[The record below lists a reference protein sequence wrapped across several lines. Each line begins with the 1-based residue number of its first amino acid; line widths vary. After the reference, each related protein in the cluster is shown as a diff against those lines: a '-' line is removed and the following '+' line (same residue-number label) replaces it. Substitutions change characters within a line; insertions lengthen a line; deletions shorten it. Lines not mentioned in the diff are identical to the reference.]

1 MTLDVLLTND
11 DGIDAVG
18 LRALHEALSHEHEV
32 TVVAPATNQSGVG
45 GNRSWWE
52 TAVEYTERDLGYAV
66 EGTPA
71 DCVAVAAVALDVEPD
86 LVVSGCNHGPNIGA
100 HVLGQSGTV
109 GAAMEASF
117 LGTPAVALS
126 MYDRGNLP
134 IPPTVSH
141 DDFALAGRVA
151 RAFVDRVD
159 ADGHLPF
166 GADVL
171 NVNVPAA
178 DDEAAANP
186 TYRVT
191 EPARGFDVIEFRP
204 GTDAAEAAEAE
215 TAGVDDDAGW
225 AEGFRTHHGEM
236 GMELRDRFWREFLR
250 GDVADDRGSDRL
262 ATIEGEVSVSP
273 LSTSRAVAGAQ
284 AGDTLDGI
292 GEARRS
298 TDEGGDAGASRA
310 GEETEVVSGVGS
322 TPEEP
327 SRHSS
332 DR

>member
-1 MTLDVLLTND
+1 MTLEVLLTND

-18 LRALHEALSHEHEV
+18 LRALHEALAREHEV

-52 TAVEYTERDLGYAV
+52 AAVEYTERDLGYAV

-117 LGTPAVALS
+117 LGTPAIAVS

-159 ADGHLPF
+159 ADGRLPF

-178 DDEAAANP
+178 DDEAAADP

-191 EPARGFDVIEFRP
+191 EPARGFDVIEFHP
-204 GTDAAEAAEAE
+204 GTDAADAE
-215 TAGVDDDAGW
+215 TAGIDDGAGW
-225 AEGFRTHHGEM
+225 GDGFGAHRGEM

-262 ATIEGEVSVSP
+262 ATVEGEVSVSP
-273 LSTSRAVAGAQ
+273 LSTSRSIASER
-284 AGDTLDGI
+284 AGDAFDVDEKGTKPI
-292 GEARRS
+292 
-298 TDEGGDAGASRA
+298 DEGGDEDVSDRSDQ
-310 GEETEVVSGVGS
+310 TEVVSGVGS
-322 TPEEP
+322 ATEEP
-327 SRHSS
+327 STRGA

>member
-1 MTLDVLLTND
+1 MSLEVLLTND

-18 LRALHEALSHEHEV
+18 IRALESALSRDHDV

-52 TAVEYTERDLGYAV
+52 TTVEYAERDLGYAV

-71 DCVAVAAVALDVEPD
+71 DCVAVAAVALAIDPD
-86 LVVSGCNHGPNIGA
+86 IVVSGCNHGPNIGA

-117 LGTPAVALS
+117 LGTPAIAVS

-141 DDFALAGRVA
+141 DDFALAGEVTTTLL
-151 RAFVDRVD
+151 DRLT
-159 ADGHLPF
+159 ADGRLPLD
-166 GADVL
+166 ADVL

-178 DDEAAANP
+178 DDEAATDP

-191 EPARGFDVIEFRP
+191 APARGFDVIEFRS
-204 GTDAAEAAEAE
+204 GSDE
-215 TAGVDDDAGW
+215 TAGDGR
-225 AEGFRTHHGEM
+225 ERHGEM

-250 GDVADDRGSDRL
+250 GDVTDDPGSDRL
-262 ATIEGEVSVSP
+262 ATVEGEVSVSP
-273 LSTSRAVAGAQ
+273 LSTSRSVAADRIGETFETSHGESTEASEDAPATPSVGA
-284 AGDTLDGI
+284 AGD
-292 GEARRS
+292 E
-298 TDEGGDAGASRA
+298 
-310 GEETEVVSGVGS
+310 SG
-322 TPEEP
+322 P
-327 SRHSS
+327 
-332 DR
+332 